1 MVETLSRPAA
11 ATGSPPSGRGRA
23 KVIAAV
29 IGLVVLALLAA
40 GGLIVVHELGSRPL
54 PKFPLLAAQ
63 PDASLQG
70 TVAYIAR
77 PSGAAGVGQAG
88 CVRIVAA
95 SGQSSKEVLCLPAGD
110 VSKAVQLG
118 TKEANSSACVAS

>member
-1 MVETLSRPAA
+1 MVETLSRPATA
-11 ATGSPPSGRGRA
+11 AGSPPSGRGRA

-95 SGQSSKEVLCLPAGD
+95 R
-110 VSKAVQLG
+110 
-118 TKEANSSACVAS
+118 ASRLRKCCAYPLATCPRRCS